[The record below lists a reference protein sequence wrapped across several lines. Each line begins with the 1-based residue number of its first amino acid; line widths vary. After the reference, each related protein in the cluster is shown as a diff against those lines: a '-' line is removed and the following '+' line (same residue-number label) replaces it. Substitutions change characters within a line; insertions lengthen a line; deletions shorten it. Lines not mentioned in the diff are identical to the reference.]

1 MNIKIKDA
9 TPTRVGKTIQS
20 SGITCA
26 KLKGSYKGC
35 NDFVNIILPSAAGFN
50 LGTCTP

>member
-1 MNIKIKDA
+1 MNIKIKGA

-20 SGITCA
+20 SEITCSEFKA
-26 KLKGSYKGC
+26 SYKCC
-35 NDFVNIILPSAAGFN
+35 NDFVNITLPSVAGFN